1 MHRGNSA
8 VSGMMVLNIIQ
19 MKTGSLLLVI
29 GLLCSV
35 VIKSLAEPDELKSEP
50 EASVLSP
57 LQAGIPAKFSPILD
71 PVNKRLDIL
80 EG

>member
-8 VSGMMVLNIIQ
+8 VSGMMVLNIGIQ
-19 MKTGSLLLVI
+19 MKTESLLLVI

-50 EASVLSP
+50 EPSLIA
-57 LQAGIPAKFSPILD
+57 LQGVPVKISPILD